1 MGIAKEVITDVSN
14 QLHEVM
20 LDASRQSKKS
30 TQRITAA
37 WHAGVARGIAMAINA
52 ITVAA
57 ETDQEFIYIDDMS
70 LETLIERFTS
80 ATTNQEPV
88 Q

>member
-1 MGIAKEVITDVSN
+1 MGIAKEVIIDLSD

-20 LDASRQSKKS
+20 LDASRQSTKS

-37 WHAGVARGIAMAINA
+37 WHAGLARGIAMAINA

-70 LETLIERFTS
+70 LEALIERFTS

>member
-1 MGIAKEVITDVSN
+1 
-14 QLHEVM
+14 
-20 LDASRQSKKS
+20 
-30 TQRITAA
+30 
-37 WHAGVARGIAMAINA
+37 MALNA